1 MKKSD
6 HTLNRYIIIIIAEP
20 FGTKYRM
27 KLSMITD
34 QQENI

>member
-6 HTLNRYIIIIIAEP
+6 HTLNRYIYIIIAEP

-27 KLSMITD
+27 KLSIITD
-34 QQENI
+34 QEGNI